1 MPQQDISLVI
11 AACDQIFS
19 SGRKPSTATVRHTLP
34 AGFSFPVI
42 INGLKFWETQ
52 QKKKERLNANEKPNS
67 SHLPDQ
73 VNNSHNNQ
81 ESNQNDNASTEN
93 EGFKSLMDSLSA
105 EGGHT
110 SITDISS
117 QLTTQASDP
126 HVDNTLSQS
135 SELAYSTVPQETLTS
150 RNSRKP
156 KSKYPQNHQESK
168 LASQSHLSDE
178 KFLQLPITEQ
188 LLHLKHLLE
197 ELNQKL

>member
-1 MPQQDISLVI
+1 MSQQDISLVI

-19 SGRKPSTATVRHTLP
+19 SGRKPSTATVRHILP
-34 AGFSFPVI
+34 AGFPFPVI

-73 VNNSHNNQ
+73 LNNDHNNQ

-135 SELAYSTVPQETLTS
+135 SELAYSTVPQETLTP
-150 RNSRKP
+150 RNSKKLKASTHKITKNLNLLLNP
-156 KSKYPQNHQESK
+156 IFQMKSSCSCRSQNNCFI
-168 LASQSHLSDE
+168 LNI
-178 KFLQLPITEQ
+178 FL
-188 LLHLKHLLE
+188 K
-197 ELNQKL
+197 N